1 MSVTDELVQNAE
13 RYADSFDKGV
23 LPGPPAR
30 QVAAVPRLNPYALL
44 EDIGT
49 AHVLLG
55 LLSDETETA
64 GAMALEK
71 TGWAPLAVRRVVDD
85 ALAAGTSDTAP

>member
-1 MSVTDELVQNAE
+1 MRVT
-13 RYADSFDKGV
+13 RPF
-23 LPGPPAR
+23 PGPPAR
-30 QVAAVPRLNPYALL
+30 QVAAVPWMDARLNPYALL

-55 LLSDETETA
+55 LLSDETEAA

-85 ALAAGTSDTAP
+85 ALAAGASDTAP